1 MTLDLFLLHLVLA
14 GATAGL
20 AIFVRACPWPKSWLA
35 VKPLAC
41 PACMSGWSGFAV
53 LGLAHWA
60 RLTASWT
67 LPHFALA
74 WLMCIGI
81 SALLFKMLYP
91 PEVDLPLP

>member
-1 MTLDLFLLHLVLA
+1 MKLDLFLLHVVLA

-53 LGLAHWA
+53 LGAAWSAGWTAGWA
-60 RLTASWT
+60 

-74 WLMCIGI
+74 WLVCIGV
-81 SALLFKMLYP
+81 SAPLFKTLYP